1 MATDRRTKYTKTVIR
16 QALFDLLQEKP
27 INKIT
32 VTDVCKLAD
41 INRSTF
47 YSHYEDVYALLA
59 SIQNELFE
67 NVVLTLT
74 TENWFEEVLQLVD
87 QNKDLCQALIGPH
100 GDSSFIRQ
108 LIYLGYDNSM
118 KFWKKMYPNASPE
131 TRDYAYAFVSN
142 GVIGILEN
150 WVCSGYKLGIDE
162 VGKILMGLRQY
173 ETAHQSFRE
182 AVRRDPDNHKYRE
195 GALDAALAMKKNRP
209 LAQKLRDALGRK

>member
-87 QNKDLCQALIGPH
+87 QNK
-100 GDSSFIRQ
+100 
-108 LIYLGYDNSM
+108 
-118 KFWKKMYPNASPE
+118 E
-131 TRDYAYAFVSN
+131 
-142 GVIGILEN
+142 ILEKD
-150 WVCSGYKLGIDE
+150 VSQRLPGDAGLCLRLCLQRCHRHSGKLGLQRIQA
-162 VGKILMGLRQY
+162 G
-173 ETAHQSFRE
+173 H
-182 AVRRDPDNHKYRE
+182 
-195 GALDAALAMKKNRP
+195 
-209 LAQKLRDALGRK
+209 